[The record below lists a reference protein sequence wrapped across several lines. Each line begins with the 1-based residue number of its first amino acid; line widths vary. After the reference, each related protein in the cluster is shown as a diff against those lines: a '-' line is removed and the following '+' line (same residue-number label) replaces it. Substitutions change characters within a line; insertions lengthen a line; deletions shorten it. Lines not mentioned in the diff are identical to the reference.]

1 MVGTRRPRGNAR
13 PLGYAALLLLAV
25 PLVLASLAGCE
36 AAKPAVKAEPKG
48 EPDLLEKAAKFI
60 SAQKTFQV
68 AVDIEMRV
76 EAQGQKQVVKTAYSL
91 SAERPN
97 RVAMR
102 MKTGEF
108 GVTLVSDG
116 KVFLR
121 GIANQKR
128 YMVSESP
135 DSVSEV
141 FNDPSAQLLGLG
153 VGGPFFSAL
162 VSDDPYKQ
170 FTSGVKATRNLG
182 AEEVDGHACQKLHF
196 EQDNYDWDAWIDSS
210 AEPLI
215 RKVSFQLKKFP
226 GLEVAQLPDMKLA
239 VAYTLHGWQ
248 LDPKFADDEFAIDVP
263 ESWKKVDNLFGQPSS
278 EEKKAPSPLLGK
290 AAPNFKLEKLGG
302 GEVDLAS
309 HRDKDVVIL
318 DFWATWCVPCRAAL
332 PTIAKVAKEYQ
343 DRGVVFYAVD
353 LREAP
358 DKVATFL
365 TDEKLDIPAIFDRD
379 GAVAKDY
386 LVKGIPQTVLIGK
399 DGTVQVVHIGL
410 LPDLETR
417 LTSEL
422 HDLVAGKDLAAETL
436 KEAEE

>member
-1 MVGTRRPRGNAR
+1 MRHRATMAVARPVNSKKYLAKTVRRKMVGTRRPRGNAR

-141 FNDPSAQLLGLG
+141 FNDPSTSCWGWELADH
-153 VGGPFFSAL
+153 SL
-162 VSDDPYKQ
+162 VPWSRTTL
-170 FTSGVKATRNLG
+170 TSNSPPGSRRLAIWVPRKSMATRAKNST
-182 AEEVDGHACQKLHF
+182 
-196 EQDNYDWDAWIDSS
+196 SS
-210 AEPLI
+210 KTTMIGTRGSTARL
-215 RKVSFQLKKFP
+215 
-226 GLEVAQLPDMKLA
+226 
-239 VAYTLHGWQ
+239 
-248 LDPKFADDEFAIDVP
+248 
-263 ESWKKVDNLFGQPSS
+263 
-278 EEKKAPSPLLGK
+278 SP
-290 AAPNFKLEKLGG
+290 
-302 GEVDLAS
+302 
-309 HRDKDVVIL
+309 
-318 DFWATWCVPCRAAL
+318 
-332 PTIAKVAKEYQ
+332 
-343 DRGVVFYAVD
+343 
-353 LREAP
+353 
-358 DKVATFL
+358 
-365 TDEKLDIPAIFDRD
+365 
-379 GAVAKDY
+379 
-386 LVKGIPQTVLIGK
+386 
-399 DGTVQVVHIGL
+399 
-410 LPDLETR
+410 
-417 LTSEL
+417 
-422 HDLVAGKDLAAETL
+422 
-436 KEAEE
+436 